1 MRLIKRPVEK
11 RITKAI
17 IETKWCTIA
26 RDKVT
31 RKDYQVQTVDGF
43 IQKIKL
49 CIGKPDY
56 TDQKTKRIF
65 GSKVKGVFYD
75 VFANVCKTPTSTLVV
90 GVRIVD
96 TILKNE
102 LDITGSNFTKEDGVL
117 QFIDRVHMVHVGE
130 GLLREV

>member
-1 MRLIKRPVEK
+1 MRLLKKPAPKVK
-11 RITKAI
+11 KALI
-17 IETKWCTIA
+17 QEKWCTIA

-56 TDQKTKRIF
+56 TDQKSKRIF

-75 VFANVCKTPTSTLVV
+75 VFANVCKLPESTLVV

-96 TILKNE
+96 VILKNE
-102 LDITGSNFTKEDGVL
+102 LEILGSNFTKEDGVL
-117 QFIDRVHMVHVGE
+117 QFIDKCHDRQVE
-130 GLLREV
+130 EKIIQEVK